1 MWFYQLVLSV
11 GLYRGDF
18 VEIAIRFESW

>member
-1 MWFYQLVLSV
+1 MWFYQLVLTV

-18 VEIAIRFESW
+18 VEIAIWFESW